1 MELLKIIFEIK
12 KVNNMKNIYT
22 FIFLS
27 LFFLLSISSSAQKM
41 QSSSW
46 SVNQSLAAYSL
57 DKNDG
62 ERSMTIDID
71 FEIPFKEK
79 PKIILSI
86 TQMDSDKES
95 NVRVNVEAISISRDG
110 FTIKVSTWADT
121 KLFSISGYWLA
132 MTK

>member
-1 MELLKIIFEIK
+1 LKQK
-12 KVNNMKNIYT
+12 KANNMKNIYT
-22 FIFLS
+22 SIFLT
-27 LFFLLSISSSAQKM
+27 LFFFLSISTSAQKM

-71 FEIPFKEK
+71 FETPFKTK
-79 PKIILSI
+79 PQIILSI
-86 TQMDSDKES
+86 TQIDSDKEA

-110 FTIKVSTWADT
+110 FTLKVSTWSDS

-132 MTK
+132 TTE

>member
-1 MELLKIIFEIK
+1 MLNSNFETK
-12 KVNNMKNIYT
+12 KANNMKNIYT
-22 FIFLS
+22 IIFLT
-27 LFFLLSISSSAQKM
+27 LFFSLSISVSAQKM

-71 FEIPFKEK
+71 FETPFKEK
-79 PKIILSI
+79 PQIILSI
-86 TQMDSDKES
+86 TQIDSDKES
-95 NVRVNVEAISISRDG
+95 NVRVIVEAISISRDG
-110 FTIKVSTWADT
+110 FTIKVSTWADS

-132 MTK
+132 TTEK